1 MTETG
6 VMCGWALYYAG
17 MGLPVFPVKGGGKAP
32 LTEHGCKDASTD
44 AAQILK
50 WWERWPDANIGIAT
64 GVGDRPLLVL
74 DVDINHDKGKFGDE
88 ALDDLVKQ
96 FGDLPETWLCLTGGG
111 GLHYYFFCND
121 PALTI
126 GADVLPGLDF
136 RGRGGYVVAPPS
148 LHESGNRYEWEAS
161 NDPEDG
167 GEPAQ
172 LPGWLHNILS
182 KGKRQD
188 AQRPPREAP
197 ETITEG
203 CRNQELFRL
212 ACSFRAKG
220 MEPEEMFPSI
230 LKVNEVRCRPPLS
243 AREVKDICKSA
254 GRYER
259 GGAVPKAPRQI
270 NDGESVKPEDYSDA
284 GNSAVFTRIY
294 RNDLIYSDALGWLYW
309 NGKKW
314 DRNEHKAMSAALKL
328 SARMLKE
335 AQQGNRTA
343 LHGYAEAQAK
353 YAEIGDDASKD
364 AVEKASKE
372 VNAAKAF
379 LKHAQ
384 ALRGAVRLQNMV
396 KLSIPG
402 MVIKADKLDANP
414 LDLNT
419 PTGIVNLSTGET
431 RPHDRKALCSQITA
445 VGPNKVNAQMW
456 YDFLSTITGGDHS
469 LQGFLQMVCGM
480 ALIGRVY
487 HEGVLFAHGAG
498 RNGKS
503 TFFNAVGDVLG
514 DYSGSIDVKVLTTD
528 RGNKGPSLAMLRGKR
543 LVIAGELE
551 EHQRLSSSILKQVAS
566 TDRLTIEEKYKAP
579 ESIRQSHTLVL
590 FTNFLPRV
598 GSNDNGTWRRLLAVP
613 FNAVI
618 PEKSGVQNYAEEL
631 VNKAGGAILSWA
643 IEGAGNFI
651 RNGFKLDIP
660 EAVAE
665 ATAEYRARED
675 WLANFID
682 ERCIRDPNA
691 RVGARELYKE
701 YSVCAK
707 ECGDYVRP
715 EKAFSTA
722 MEQAGFQKIT
732 PKGKKAWLGLRLDPA
747 AQYGFGFG
755 LREVASNY

>member
-44 AAQILK
+44 AGQILK

-88 ALDDLVKQ
+88 TLDDLVKR

-111 GLHYYFFCND
+111 GLHYYFFNDD

-126 GADVLPGLDF
+126 GTNVLPGLDF
-136 RGRGGYVVAPPS
+136 RSRGGYVVAPPS

-172 LPGWLHNILS
+172 LPTWLHDLLAL
-182 KGKRQD
+182 GKQQD
-188 AQRPPREAP
+188 ARKPAKEAP
-197 ETITEG
+197 ESITEG
-203 CRNQELFRL
+203 GRNQELFRL

-220 MEPEEMFPSI
+220 LSVDEMLPAV
-230 LKVNEVRCRPPLS
+230 LKVNETRCRPPLS
-243 AREVKDICKSA
+243 AREVEAICKSA

-259 GGAVPKAPRQI
+259 GSAAPKAPSVA
-270 NDGESVKPEDYSDA
+270 NDGETVKPEDYSDA
-284 GNSAVFTRIY
+284 GNAAVFTRIY
-294 RNDLIYSDALGWLYW
+294 RNDLLYSDSLGWLYW

-314 DRNEHKAMSAALKL
+314 DRNDHKSMSAALKL

-335 AQQGNRTA
+335 AQQGNRAA

-353 YAEIGDDASKD
+353 YAEIGDDVSKD

-384 ALRGAVRLQNMV
+384 SLRGAVRLQSMV
-396 KLSIPG
+396 KLSIPA

-414 LDLNT
+414 LELNT
-419 PTGIVNLSTGET
+419 PAGIVNLSTGET

-456 YDFLSTITGGDHS
+456 HDFLGTITSGDRS

-480 ALIGRVY
+480 ALIGAIY
-487 HEGVLFAHGAG
+487 QEGIVIAYGSG

-503 TFFNAVGDVLG
+503 TLFNAFGDVLG
-514 DYSGSIDVKVLTTD
+514 DYSGNIDIKTLTTD
-528 RGNKGPSLAMLRGKR
+528 RNNKGASLATLRGKR
-543 LVIAGELE
+543 LVVTGELE
-551 EHQRLSSSILKQVAS
+551 GRQRLSTSMLKQIAS
-566 TDRLTIEEKYKAP
+566 TDRLTIEEKYRQP

-590 FTNFLPRV
+590 FTNVLPQV
-598 GSNDNGTWRRLLAVP
+598 GRADSGTWRRLLVVP

-618 PEKSGVQNYAEEL
+618 SDKSGVQNYAEEL

-660 EAVAE
+660 EVVAE
-665 ATAEYRARED
+665 ATAEYRESED
-675 WLANFID
+675 WLSDFLED
-682 ERCIRDPNA
+682 CCTEDPCGRCPAGVLYSTYKAWADLHGEKPLRMRD
-691 RVGARELYKE
+691 
-701 YSVCAK
+701 
-707 ECGDYVRP
+707 
-715 EKAFSTA
+715 FSTV
-722 MEQAGFQKIT
+722 MENAGRKKINVHGS
-732 PKGKKAWLGLRLDPA
+732 KFYLGFRIA
-747 AQYGFGFG
+747 RGGG
-755 LREVASNY
+755 GG

>member
-17 MGLPVFPVKGGGKAP
+17 MGFPVFPVKGGGKTP

-44 AAQILK
+44 AGQILK

-64 GVGDRPLLVL
+64 GVGDRPLCVL
-74 DVDINHDKGKFGDE
+74 DVDINHNKGKFGDE
-88 ALDDLVKQ
+88 ALDDLVKR

-111 GLHYYFFCND
+111 GLHYYFLCND

-136 RGRGGYVVAPPS
+136 RSRGGYVVAPPS

-172 LPGWLHNILS
+172 LPAWLHDLLA
-182 KGKRQD
+182 KGKQQD
-188 AQRPPREAP
+188 TRKPTKEAP
-197 ETITEG
+197 ESITEG
-203 CRNQELFRL
+203 GRNQELFRL

-220 MEPEEMFPSI
+220 LSVDEMLPAV
-230 LKVNEVRCRPPLS
+230 LKVNETRCRPPLS
-243 AREVKDICKSA
+243 AREVEAICKSA

-259 GGAVPKAPRQI
+259 GSGAPKAPSVA
-270 NDGESVKPEDYSDA
+270 NDGETVKPEDYSDA
-284 GNSAVFTRIY
+284 GNAAVFTRIY
-294 RNDLIYSDALGWLYW
+294 RNDLLYSDSLGWLYW

-314 DRNEHKAMSAALKL
+314 DRNDHKAMSAALKL

-364 AVEKASKE
+364 AVEQASRE

-384 ALRGAVRLQNMV
+384 ALRQAVRLQNMV
-396 KLSIPG
+396 KLSIPA

-414 LDLNT
+414 LELNT
-419 PTGIVNLSTGET
+419 PAGIVNLSTGEI
-431 RPHDRKALCSQITA
+431 RPHDRKALCSQMTA
-445 VGPNKVNAQMW
+445 AAPSKVNAQMW
-456 YDFLSTITGGDHS
+456 YDFLNTVTSGDRS
-469 LQGFLQMVCGM
+469 LQVFLQMVCGM

-551 EHQRLSSSILKQVAS
+551 EHQRLSSSILKQIAS
-566 TDRLTIEEKYKAP
+566 TDKLTIEEKYKSP
-579 ESIRQSHTLVL
+579 ETIRQSHTLVL

-598 GSNDNGTWRRLLAVP
+598 GSNDNGTWRRMLAVP

-618 PEKSGVQNYAEEL
+618 PESSGVQNYAEDL

-660 EAVAE
+660 EVVAE

-691 RVGARELYKE
+691 RVAASVLYAEYKQWAQGYGEYIRRERDF
-701 YSVCAK
+701 S
-707 ECGDYVRP
+707 
-715 EKAFSTA
+715 KAMA
-722 MEQAGFQKIT
+722 AAGIKKIA
-732 PKGKKAWLGLRLDPA
+732 PQNKKTYLGLRIDNSSA
-747 AQYGFGFG
+747 
-755 LREVASNY
+755 